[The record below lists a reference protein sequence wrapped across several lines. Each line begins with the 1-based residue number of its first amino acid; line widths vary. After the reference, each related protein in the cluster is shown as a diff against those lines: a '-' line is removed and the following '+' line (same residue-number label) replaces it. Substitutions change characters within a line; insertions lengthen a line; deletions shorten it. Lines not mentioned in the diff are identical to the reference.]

1 MVFPEVNPPERPLDI
16 KGEPFKIISSLELL
30 AITVALMV
38 FGVDAAWKDLAGR
51 LALTAYTDNQTNS
64 HILDRYM
71 STVPASV
78 VLMPLALQLHKQL
91 DLDLQWIPR
100 EQNVEADALTNEDFT
115 LFDKEKRIEVDLQ
128 TLDFKILHTLMALA
142 EDIDHEIVMK
152 RSPKAQASHQD
163 PAKKLRL
170 TQPW

>member
-1 MVFPEVNPPERPLDI
+1 
-16 KGEPFKIISSLELL
+16 
-30 AITVALMV
+30 
-38 FGVDAAWKDLAGR
+38 
-51 LALTAYTDNQTNS
+51 
-64 HILDRYM
+64 M